1 MHQTLYTMYAKWWY
15 FLSATNITE
24 YGLFNFFLKI
34 DCNSHNFWTIY
45 IFSFYTETWTVYL
58 CPKLPDCKGS
68 SISRRR
74 KTKYSKARLTGKELI
89 NQGQNL
95 VFLSRFD
102 NTWGHVFLTNKN
114 IISHKSEQIYN
125 ILVSILFHS
134 QNPCIWKL

>member
-24 YGLFNFFLKI
+24 YGLFNFFFRLI
-34 DCNSHNFWTIY
+34 VIHTIFWTIY

-74 KTKYSKARLTGKELI
+74 KTKYSKARLNGKELI

-95 VFLSRFD
+95 VFLPRFD

-114 IISHKSEQIYN
+114 IISHNSEQIYN